1 MNPID
6 STRTRK
12 AILQAANKVVLRDG
26 SNALTLDAV
35 AKEAGVS
42 KGGLLYHFPS
52 KDALIMAMVDDLIQS
67 ADQAMRQLQ
76 ADDPN
81 TYGSWTR
88 AYINVCRESDEADSI
103 SAAMI
108 PAAASNPELLAPMR
122 NMYESWQKKLDDDL
136 GDRGKS
142 MLIRLALDGLGMVEL
157 FKLSPPR
164 GERRDELISL
174 LLKMTEPEER

>member
-1 MNPID
+1 MNPVD

-12 AILQAANKVVLRDG
+12 AILQAANRVVVRDG

-52 KDALIMAMVDDLIQS
+52 KEALISAMVDELIQS
-67 ADQAMRQLQ
+67 ADEAMRQLQ
-76 ADDPN
+76 AGDPDPR
-81 TYGSWTR
+81 GSWTR

-103 SAAMI
+103 GAAMI
-108 PAAASNPELLAPMR
+108 PAAASNPELLDPMR
-122 NMYESWQKKLDDDL
+122 TMYESWQSKLDEDL

-142 MLIRLALDGLGMVEL
+142 MLIRLALDGLWLVEL

-164 GERRDELISL
+164 GERRDELLSL